1 MNITTAIKQGIL
13 HIKVKPNAKKT
24 EVTSIDPDGKIQM
37 TVAAPPEDN
46 KANIEVLKFFTRE
59 LKKKMKLIRGAT
71 SKEKVLRIVE

>member
-1 MNITTAIKQGIL
+1 
-13 HIKVKPNAKKT
+13 
-24 EVTSIDPDGKIQM
+24 M

-59 LKKKMKLIRGAT
+59 LKKKVKLIRGAT